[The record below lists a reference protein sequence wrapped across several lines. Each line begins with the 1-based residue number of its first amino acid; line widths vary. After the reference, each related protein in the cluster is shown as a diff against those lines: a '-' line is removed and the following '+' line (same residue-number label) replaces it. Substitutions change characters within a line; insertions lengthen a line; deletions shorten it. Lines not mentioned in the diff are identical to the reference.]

1 MQSELEWRGRVSLR
15 PLWLNTW
22 SMGPTLMMCVFGK
35 PMSSP
40 HPPNLTIGELLQTQP
55 GTLFR
60 CTPSWIFII
69 IADSF
74 RFGVIVD
81 LGYPSDLGKCS
92 GCFMIIRWPIGRFFI
107 TDNIY
112 MPTCEGK
119 TSFLQI
125 FFLPPQPSPPALRH
139 PSSPIFCVLSASL
152 SWTLR
157 YLFVLPWDTNISPF
171 FSSLLHSRILCS
183 APYILSASF

>member
-125 FFLPPQPSPPALRH
+125 FFLPPPTQSSCLATPFKPHFLCPLCLSVVDSWLPLRTSMRHQYLSVFFFTPA
-139 PSSPIFCVLSASL
+139 FQDSL
-152 SWTLR
+152 
-157 YLFVLPWDTNISPF
+157 
-171 FSSLLHSRILCS
+171 
-183 APYILSASF
+183 